1 MKISKQRLRQIL
13 REELKTVLEQDLPD
27 PNSQGTIF
35 DQWRNIFSSA
45 TANFQNAYNTNYNQ
59 ATGATNPAATPAAST
74 ATATSATPPVTGD
87 TDTYSTERGTVRF
100 YFKPETTQQ
109 EITRANITNLMQTGL
124 NGMADQIDISV
135 VISNLRSIYAN
146 AGYPP
151 NYDWTEYAN
160 QLKEAFK
167 SSIRV
172 SAPNIQENN
181 EQTIASLTFQMS
193 RIETLQS
200 PNDSLA
206 SLGRGSSGERPA
218 ENFIS
223 TRARDQI
230 NRVLPDKLLPAEQ
243 TPNRRNPEMAR
254 V

>member
-13 REELKTVLEQDLPD
+13 REELNIVLEQDFPSLPD
-27 PNSQGTIF
+27 PSSQGTIF

-45 TANFQNAYNTNYNQ
+45 QANFQNAYNTSYNQ
-59 ATGATNPAATPAAST
+59 ATGATNPAAIPAASPAAAPT
-74 ATATSATPPVTGD
+74 ATGGD
-87 TDTYSTERGTVRF
+87 TETARGTIRF

-109 EITRANITNLMQTGL
+109 EITRANITNILQTAS
-124 NGMADQIDISV
+124 NNMADQIDINV
-135 VISNLRSIYAN
+135 VVSNLRDQYAN

-151 NYDWTEYAN
+151 NYDWTQYAN

-181 EQTIASLTFQMS
+181 EQIIASFTLEMS
-193 RIETLQS
+193 RIQTLHS

-206 SLGRGSSGERPA
+206 RLRGNSGETPIQ
-218 ENFIS
+218 NVLN
-223 TRARDQI
+223 TRVREQI

-243 TPNRRNPEMAR
+243 TPNRRNPEITENST
-254 V
+254 